1 MAWFA
6 SKVNL
11 STIVSQGLEHV
22 HKLKDD
28 VEKQFDDAVANGKP
42 APRASPQRSTGMTP
56 PLHPA
61 PAPSPPRSN
70 PTSAQHQATTA
81 NNFAKTSIPTP
92 PRSSDGNKKPLNF
105 FSEWNLG
112 PSSHHEKRSVAV
124 KSPSVTFPS
133 TKPAAPVAQMS
144 PVRPE
149 ISSPPPP
156 TPPTTEKRGDD
167 MTSEDA
173 TNAAALDYI
182 KAHSTPIQVAS
193 VTLPPTTSEEK
204 PEDGSSLSIGSSVS
218 TVLTDGDERPSSTSS
233 LTPSS
238 TEDSAAMEAL
248 QAELSKTQ
256 ALLTERENQLLSAS
270 AKMTKLMDELDAAKS
285 AASSDAVVAQ
295 LQDALH
301 EKEEQLSQLLD
312 EGQALSVKQGQ
323 YEARLRTLRKDNNDL
338 LDEHAQTVAALE
350 TTQAKWETA
359 RSHLVQAEDERK
371 VTHAKLQQLQAQ
383 SDELRATL
391 AALETANVRVQEL
404 EAQQAQWAADKVALE
419 ASQSAVADNGMLEST
434 LVEMQKR
441 VAAVERDAA
450 RREELW
456 RTEIASWKKRYQDT
470 VLRMD
475 SLAEETTGATQPL
488 LRQLSQLQQ
497 EHQQRE
503 LFWRTF
509 QQSADVQLQ
518 TSTLNCRNLEAQLAS
533 EVATRRGLEE
543 HIQTWQSQIHAVQQQ
558 LEQATARITTL
569 EVDEAAHL
577 EELTRLKSYITA
589 LEAEKAAAATHS
601 NNDTNAVI
609 AALTTDLARAKA
621 QESTYLAQVRQLEQQ
636 VADRSRPSYRERK
649 SSAELLVSERASA
662 TTGDVSLVEWHQ
674 LQQKVRLRESE
685 AALLKQQV
693 DELEAVKAA
702 SGQAIATLQQQN
714 AALETSAAE
723 LASTKAALETVT
735 VRQNVLLELLGEK
748 EEQLDELETEFR
760 ECKQLYQRQIDTLTR
775 DRV

>member
-28 VEKQFDDAVANGKP
+28 VEKQFDDAVSNGKP
-42 APRASPQRSTGMTP
+42 APRASPLRSTAMTP

-70 PTSAQHQATTA
+70 PTSAQHEATTA
-81 NNFAKTSIPTP
+81 NDFAKSSIPTP

-112 PSSHHEKRSVAV
+112 PPSHHENVNFPSV
-124 KSPSVTFPS
+124 KS
-133 TKPAAPVAQMS
+133 AAPVAQVS

-149 ISSPPPP
+149 TCSPP
-156 TPPTTEKRGDD
+156 TPPLTGKREDD
-167 MTSEDA
+167 MSSEDA

-182 KAHSTPIQVAS
+182 KAHSMPIQVAS
-193 VTLPPTTSEEK
+193 VTLPPTTSDEK
-204 PEDGSSLSIGSSVS
+204 PPEDDSSLSIGSSVS
-218 TVLTDGDERPSSTSS
+218 TVLTDVDERPSSTSS
-233 LTPSS
+233 LAPSS

-248 QAELSKTQ
+248 QAELAKTQ

-270 AKMTKLMDELDAAKS
+270 AKMTKLMEELDAAKS
-285 AASSDAVVAQ
+285 VASSDAVVAQ
-295 LQDALH
+295 LQHALH
-301 EKEEQLSQLLD
+301 EKEEQLSQLLN
-312 EGQALSVKQGQ
+312 EGQALSIKQGQ
-323 YEARLRTLRKDNNDL
+323 YEARLRTLRKENNDL

-359 RSHLVQAEDERK
+359 RSHLMQAEDERK
-371 VTHAKLQQLQAQ
+371 ATHAKLQQLQAH

-391 AALETANVRVQEL
+391 AALETANARVQEL
-404 EAQQAQWAADKVALE
+404 ETQQAQWAADKVALE

-450 RREELW
+450 RREELS
-456 RTEIASWKKRYQDT
+456 RSEIASWKKRYQDT

-475 SLAEETTGATQPL
+475 TLAEETTGATQPL

-543 HIQTWQSQIHAVQQQ
+543 HIETWQSQIHAVQQQ
-558 LEQATARITTL
+558 LEQASARITTL
-569 EVDEAAHL
+569 EDDEAAHL
-577 EELTRLKSYITA
+577 EELTQLKSYIST
-589 LEAEKAAAATHS
+589 LEAEKAAATTS
-601 NNDTNAVI
+601 SSNDTNAVV
-609 AALTTDLARAKA
+609 AALTADLARAKA
-621 QESTYLAQVRQLEQQ
+621 QESTYLARVRELEQQ

-662 TTGDVSLVEWHQ
+662 TTGDVSLIEWHQ

-693 DELEAVKAA
+693 DELEAVKA
-702 SGQAIATLQQQN
+702 SSSQAMATLQQQN
-714 AALETSAAE
+714 AALEAAAAE
-723 LASTKAALETVT
+723 LASTKAALEAVT